1 MDYNITYREKDGG
14 IQAIVSYK
22 KNGEWKQ
29 KSKRGFKKKGDAKT
43 WAQNKVDD
51 LKKIIKEEKSKNKS
65 FKY

>member
-29 KSKRGFKKKGDAKT
+29 KSKQGF
-43 WAQNKVDD
+43 
-51 LKKIIKEEKSKNKS
+51 
-65 FKY
+65 